1 MLETSENIKLKCHN
15 FKKNTVSF
23 MLRAGG
29 LWCLEK
35 LFINTSISALWSS
48 SGQDERGTALG
59 SVHV

>member
-1 MLETSENIKLKCHN
+1 M
-15 FKKNTVSF
+15 SF

-35 LFINTSISALWSS
+35 LFVNTSISALWSS
-48 SGQDERGTALG
+48 LGQDERGTALG